1 MWSPRDLPHSRA
13 SYDPPDTRNLL
24 WGLGLGSL
32 AGAVAYAMWS
42 ARRDRDGIAHRP
54 PDDAPGRTAKDRSFG
69 SYSVIGRTVTIGKS
83 RQEIYDFWR
92 DFSNLPKFMENV
104 HAVETQGE
112 RTRWTLRAPAGRDVT
127 IETEIVRDDPGRE
140 IAWASTDA
148 SDITTRGKV
157 KFRDAPGE
165 RGTEVE
171 AIIAYEPP
179 GGELGR
185 LVAKLFQAEPAIQG
199 RRELKRLKMLLEA
212 GEIATPKNH
221 KAA

>member
-1 MWSPRDLPHSRA
+1 MWSTHDLPDNRA
-13 SYDPPDTRNLL
+13 HYDPPDNRNLL

-32 AGAVAYAMWS
+32 AGAVAFAMWS
-42 ARRDRDGIAHRP
+42 SRRDRDGIAHRP

-69 SYSVIGRTVTIGKS
+69 RYSVIGRTVTIGKP

-92 DFSNLPKFMENV
+92 NFSNLPKFMENL
-104 HAVETQGE
+104 HAVETQGDL
-112 RTRWTLRAPAGRDVT
+112 TRWTVRAPAGLELT
-127 IETEIVRDDPGRE
+127 LETEIVRDDPGRE

-148 SDITTRGKV
+148 SDIETRGKV
-157 KFRDAPGE
+157 MFRDAPGE

-171 AIIAYEPP
+171 AIVAYQPP

-185 LVAKLFQAEPAIQG
+185 LVAKMFQAEPAIQG

>member
-1 MWSPRDLPHSRA
+1 MRSPRDLPAHWAQHDR
-13 SYDPPDTRNLL
+13 PDNRNLL
-24 WGLGLGSL
+24 WGIGLGSL
-32 AGAVAYAMWS
+32 AGAAAFAMWS
-42 ARRDRDGIAHRP
+42 SRRDRDGIAHRP

-69 SYSVIGRTVTIGKS
+69 RYSVVGRTVTISKS

-92 DFSNLPKFMENV
+92 DFDNLPRFMENV
-104 HAVETQGE
+104 HAVETRGDL
-112 RTRWTLRAPAGRDVT
+112 TRWTLRAPGGREVT
-127 IETEIVRDDPGRE
+127 LETEIVRDDPGHE
-140 IAWASTDA
+140 IAWASTEA

-157 KFRDAPGE
+157 MFRDAPGE
-165 RGTEVE
+165 RGTELE